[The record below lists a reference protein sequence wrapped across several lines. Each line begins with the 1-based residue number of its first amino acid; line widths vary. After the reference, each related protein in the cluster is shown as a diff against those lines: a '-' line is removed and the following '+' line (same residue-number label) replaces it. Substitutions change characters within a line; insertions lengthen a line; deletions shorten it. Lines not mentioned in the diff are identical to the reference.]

1 MQLTI
6 NTLTTMTSRE
16 VAELTGTGKEH
27 KNVLAD
33 VRKMLAEIGSA
44 EKSAN
49 LPDASELG
57 C

>member
-16 VAELTGTGKEH
+16 VAELTGKEH